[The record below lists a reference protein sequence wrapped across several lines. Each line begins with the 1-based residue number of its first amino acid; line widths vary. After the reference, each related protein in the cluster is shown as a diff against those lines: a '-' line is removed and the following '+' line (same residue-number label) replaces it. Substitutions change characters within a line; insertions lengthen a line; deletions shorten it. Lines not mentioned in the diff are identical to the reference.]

1 MIIVTINI
9 ESDLISS
16 EHPCSSGTVQEDAS
30 SDEED
35 SGPPVAK
42 RQALAT
48 SDCNEIASFVG
59 CTFLSAESKYNL
71 VRNQFKPSIDFA
83 FPKSSNGRTFQY
95 RWLMQFPWLVYS
107 KEESGGFCLPCVL
120 FASSGYR
127 GSDPGVLVNRP
138 LTVFTK
144 ALEILRKH
152 TEKGYNKQA
161 VVGCEEF
168 MQMMRHEQPDIRSR
182 LSQTLKDRVASNRQ
196 KLSSIFKTVVFC
208 GQQNIPLHGHRDNAT
223 DVERDLLQMENHGN
237 FRALLD
243 FRVDA
248 GDMILGEHL
257 ATAPRN
263 ATYTSSVIQNQVID
277 VVADQVRQK
286 IITKIQAAKWFTVIA
301 DEVTDVSNKE
311 QLSLV
316 VRYVDHNTL
325 SVREDLLGFF
335 ECDTGITGRALADK
349 VTMCLQAYGLDL
361 SNLRGQA
368 YDGAGNMAGPTS
380 GTAALIAADYS
391 LALYLHCSS
400 HCLNLAVVKSLQITS
415 VRNMMGVVGRVF
427 QFFAAHP
434 KRQRALEK
442 TIDEVN
448 PESRVRKLKDL
459 CRTRWVQRIDAM
471 QVFCS
476 LHQSVVVCMESIRS
490 DGPQLWSTDSLTDA
504 RSLQLAVTTTDF
516 VCALVITNSCVKYLQ
531 VLTSNLQAE
540 SRYCSRCTG
549 DKHLDNNSRER
560 KRECHNSPFTLVQCG
575 GEDVH

>member
-1 MIIVTINI
+1 MIEMCEDSNKFMIDQ
-9 ESDLISS
+9 SDVNVSS
-16 EHPCSSGTVQEDAS
+16 EHPCSSGTVQDDAG
-30 SDEED
+30 SDEE
-35 SGPPVAK
+35 STGPPTAK
-42 RQALAT
+42 RKAVAT
-48 SDCNEIASFVG
+48 SDCTEVASFVG
-59 CTFLSAESKYNL
+59 CTHLTGDKKYNL
-71 VRNQFKPSIDFA
+71 LSNHFKPSVDFA
-83 FPKSSNGRTFQY
+83 FPKSCNGRAFQY

-107 KEESGGFCLPCVL
+107 KQENGGFCLPCVL

-127 GSDPGVLVNRP
+127 GSDPGILVNHP
-138 LTVFTK
+138 LTASAK
-144 ALEILRKH
+144 ALEILCKH
-152 TEKGYNKQA
+152 TEKGYHKQA

-168 MQMMRHEQPDIRSR
+168 MRVMRREQPDIRSR
-182 LSQTLKDRVASNRQ
+182 LNQTLMERVASNRQ

-208 GQQNIPLHGHRDNAT
+208 GRQNIPLRGHRDNAT
-223 DVERDLLQMENHGN
+223 DLERDDLEVENHGN

-248 GDMILGEHL
+248 GNTALGEHL

-263 ATYTSSVIQNQVID
+263 AMYTSSVIQNQVID

-286 IITKIQAAKWFTVIA
+286 ITTKVQAAKWFTVIA

-316 VRYVDHNTL
+316 VRYVDHDTL

-349 VTMCLQAYGLDL
+349 VTGCLQAYGLDL

-368 YDGAGNMAGPTS
+368 YDGAGNMAGS
-380 GTAALIAADYS
+380 ANGTAALISADYP
-391 LALYLHCSS
+391 LAVYLHCSS
-400 HCLNLAVVKSLQITS
+400 HCLNLAVVKSLQVTT

-442 TIDEVN
+442 AIDEVN

-459 CRTRWVQRIDAM
+459 CQTRWVQRIDGM

-476 LHQSVVVCMESIRS
+476 LYQSVVACLESICS
-490 DGPQLWSTDSLTDA
+490 DGPRLWSPDSLTDA
-504 RSLQLAVTTTDF
+504 RSLQLAITTTDF
-516 VCALVITNSCVKYLQ
+516 VCALVITNNCLHYLQ
-531 VLTSNLQAE
+531 TLTSNLQAE
-540 SRYCSRCTG
+540 SK
-549 DKHLDNNSRER
+549 DIVAAVQEINNLIT
-560 KRECHNSPFTLVQCG
+560 TL
-575 GEDVH
+575 